1 MDKYLIPTYKST
13 LEVLEEPEI
22 KVKPE
27 FVLGIVGHSAAAT
40 KESMAESML
49 SIAADMNLLP
59 NSVLLP
65 TEGNTSIFIQIWAE
79 RNKIPC
85 TPIEADWSRMGRK
98 ARALRDSRI
107 VKEATHL
114 LFFLGKRSDY
124 YEKMAIR
131 ELKKGKIVYTI
142 DATEGALTQW
152 IAE

>member
-1 MDKYLIPTYKST
+1 
-13 LEVLEEPEI
+13 
-22 KVKPE
+22 
-27 FVLGIVGHSAAAT
+27 
-40 KESMAESML
+40 
-49 SIAADMNLLP
+49 
-59 NSVLLP
+59 VLLP

>member
-1 MDKYLIPTYKST
+1 MDKYLIPSYKST
-13 LEVLEEPEI
+13 LELLEEVQ
-22 KVKPE
+22 VKPE
-27 FVLGIVGHSAAAT
+27 FVLGIVGHASAT
-40 KESMAESML
+40 KESITESML

-152 IAE
+152 ITE